1 MAMGMMSS
9 IDISASGMRAQRL
22 RMDLI
27 ANNLANVDTT
37 SASADVKRTSD
48 GQTWI
53 RHTPY
58 RRKEAVFVQ
67 GQAPGGQ
74 KKFGVVVAQ
83 VVDDPSPFRMEY
95 NPSHSHAVPAGSG
108 EKDAGFVYFPNVNPI
123 LETVDMMSASRAY
136 EANLTAIETHKAM
149 NSASLRLLA

>member
-1 MAMGMMSS
+1 MDVMTP

-22 RMDLI
+22 RMDLV

-37 SASADVKRTSD
+37 SAQEVTQRTSD
-48 GQTWI
+48 GQTWV

-67 GQAPGGQ
+67 GSKQGGS
-74 KKFGVVVAQ
+74 KLFGVVVPQ
-83 VVDDPSPFRMEY
+83 VVDDLSPFRMEH
-95 NPSHSHAVPAGSG
+95 NPSHPHAVPAQSG

-123 LETVDMMSASRAY
+123 AETVDMMAASRAY
-136 EANLTAIETHKAM
+136 EANLTAVETYKAM
-149 NSASLRLLA
+149 NSSTLRLLA